1 MTMMEAVARTVFPRF
16 TNANPTTVER
26 KASILQPILEH
37 GSSAWKWIVQ
47 KRTQQLATRRL
58 RVAETV
64 SLGEKRFV
72 SIVQVDGTQFLVG
85 GAAGSVSL
93 LAVLEGAQEKPCAAT
108 HRAQAEKDRC

>member
-16 TNANPTTVER
+16 TNANPTTVE
-26 KASILQPILEH
+26 
-37 GSSAWKWIVQ
+37 KWIVQ